1 MSLDPLTLSDAA
13 ISVLETAP
21 AEDKAIRSRQMAKAW
36 RERKMAEIG
45 TGTPPVRPARPAHP
59 ELLPPRDMP
68 RRKAQGE
75 KGRIALIHAIAHI
88 ELNAIDLAWDIIAR
102 FTADGLPRDF
112 YDDWVRVA
120 DDEARHFQMLNGR
133 LADLGGA
140 YGDLPAH
147 DGLWEAAEE
156 TKDDLL
162 PRLAIVPM
170 VLEARGLDATP
181 GTSARLRKAG
191 DDKSAEI
198 MDQIGAEEVRHVAI
212 GVKWFEHLC
221 DSREMDPIETF
232 RRLVSER
239 FKGRLKPPFAD
250 EARALAGMSPAYYMP
265 ID

>member
-1 MSLDPLTLSDAA
+1 MNLGPRTLSDAA
-13 ISVLETAP
+13 ISVLETAS
-21 AEDKAIRSRQMAKAW
+21 AVEKAVRSRQMAKAW
-36 RERKMAEIG
+36 RDGEMTEIG
-45 TGTPPVRPARPAHP
+45 SETPPTRPARPKHP
-59 ELLPPRDMP
+59 ELRPPRDMP

-88 ELNAIDLAWDIIAR
+88 ELNAIDLAWDMIAR
-102 FTADGLPRDF
+102 FTADGLPHEF
-112 YDDWVRVA
+112 YDDWVSVA
-120 DDEARHFQMLNGR
+120 DDEARHFQMLNDR
-133 LADLGGA
+133 LDELGGT

-147 DGLWEAAEE
+147 DGLWEAADE

-191 DDKSAEI
+191 DDKSADI

-212 GVKWFEHLC
+212 GVAWFEHLC
-221 DSREMDPIETF
+221 KARDLDPIETF

-250 EARALAGMSPAYYMP
+250 DARALAGMNPAYYTP
-265 ID
+265 IE